1 MKHSQRIVGY
11 GAVILGATSVLVGV
25 LPWIDIHAEAYA
37 VGFVLFAAGA
47 WILAGPELRDTARRA
62 FKAAR
67 EARRGSRRGAGR
79 PGRVPVIIDPL
90 LPVRI
95 LRLAREQGGTLTV
108 AQVAMELTVPLDHAE
123 AGLNEC
129 VRAGNAIPDY
139 DIPRAHALYRF
150 PEFAE
155 PDSPRL
161 SS

>member
-1 MKHSQRIVGY
+1 MKLSQRIVGY
-11 GAVILGATSVLVGV
+11 GAVILGAISVLIGA
-25 LPWIDIHAEAYA
+25 LPWFGVQVEAYA
-37 VGFVLFAAGA
+37 VGIVLFASGA
-47 WILAGPELRDTARRA
+47 WVLAGPELRDTARRA

-67 EARRGSRRGAGR
+67 EARRGAQRAARR
-79 PGRVPVIIDPL
+79 PGRAPVIIDPL

-108 AQVAMELTVPLDHAE
+108 AQVAMELTVPLDQAE

-139 DIPRAHALYRF
+139 DIPRAHALFRF
-150 PEFAE
+150 PEFAA
-155 PDSPRL
+155 PDPPRL

>member
-1 MKHSQRIVGY
+1 MKLSQRIIGY
-11 GAVILGATSVLVGV
+11 GAVALGAISILVGA
-25 LPWIDIHAEAYA
+25 LPWFHVVGEAYV
-37 VGFVLFAAGA
+37 VGFVLFGAGA

-67 EARRGSRRGAGR
+67 EARRGARRAAGR

-95 LRLAREQGGTLTV
+95 LKLAREQGGTLTV

-139 DIPRAHALYRF
+139 DITRAHALYRF
-150 PEFAE
+150 PEFAA
-155 PDSPRL
+155 PDPPRL
-161 SS
+161 SN

>member
-1 MKHSQRIVGY
+1 MKFSQRIIGY
-11 GAVILGATSVLVGV
+11 GSVILGAISVLVGA
-25 LPWIDIHAEAYA
+25 LPWFGVQVEAYA
-37 VGFVLFAAGA
+37 VGIVFFATGA

-62 FKAAR
+62 LAVAR
-67 EARRGSRRGAGR
+67 EARHASRRTTRR
-79 PGRVPVIIDPL
+79 PGREPVIIDPL

-150 PEFAE
+150 PEFTA
-155 PDSPRL
+155 PDPPRL